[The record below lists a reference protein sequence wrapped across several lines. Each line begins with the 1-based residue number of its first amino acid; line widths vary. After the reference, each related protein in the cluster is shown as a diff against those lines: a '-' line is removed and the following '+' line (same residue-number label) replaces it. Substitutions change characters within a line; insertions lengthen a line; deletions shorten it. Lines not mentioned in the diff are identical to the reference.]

1 MQIKYRF
8 INETVNV
15 EVDEKCS
22 VILLDLDR
30 REYNNNQT
38 ETRRHASLNAMEYE
52 GELFFDPNSDIAAHL
67 EKAEVQQILHR
78 AMDSLLPQQ
87 KELLKKVFF
96 EGVSAAE
103 IARQEG
109 VNKSSVHK
117 RLQRIFEQLRK
128 VFPYLTSEAM
138 SVYSIV

>member
-8 INETVNV
+8 ANEVVDV
-15 EVDEKCS
+15 EVDEKWGA
-22 VILLDLDR
+22 ILLDLDR
-30 REYNNNQT
+30 CEYNNNQT

-67 EKAEVQQILHR
+67 EKAEAQEILRR
-78 AMDSLLPQQ
+78 AMDSLPPQQ
-87 KELLKKVFF
+87 KALLKKVFF
-96 EGVSAAE
+96 EGISAAE

-117 RLQRIFEQLRK
+117 RLQRIFEQLK
-128 VFPYLTSEAM
+128 KALQ
-138 SVYSIV
+138 